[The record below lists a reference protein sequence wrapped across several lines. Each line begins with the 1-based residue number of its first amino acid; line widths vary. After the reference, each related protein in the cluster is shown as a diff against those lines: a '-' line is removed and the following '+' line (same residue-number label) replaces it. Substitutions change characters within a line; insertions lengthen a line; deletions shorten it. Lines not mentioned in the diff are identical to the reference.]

1 MRASNLS
8 RLNELTLPQ
17 LERILDH
24 HTQLKIPVNRYTAFS
39 WSASRHSTFE
49 RCRRQYYLNYYGARR
64 VREAHDR
71 TVSAIWWLKQVTSLR
86 LWIGTVIHQIAQEAV
101 LRYTEGKTV
110 TRDQV
115 VKQAVTLFRDG
126 VDASRR
132 GTKLDNQWI
141 VLLEHVY
148 PNAPPSV
155 PGDDPGQAAEQ
166 IVRERADAFY
176 DSEGWRLIREHLPE
190 HVIEADESFQ
200 SFQLVGVPEM
210 PGGVTVFAIPD
221 VLLHDG
227 ERITIID
234 WKTGGVAYDS
244 IRQQAGVYRLYAH
257 LTYGLPEEAIDVRIA
272 DLGESGALVD
282 PPGGTPSLAEAETF
296 VRDSIAHMFASMQS
310 IEYNTVAIHDFP
322 QTSDLH
328 ECQSCGFKRACW
340 RHSGA
345 GNS

>member
-1 MRASNLS
+1 M
-8 RLNELTLPQ
+8 
-17 LERILDH
+17 
-24 HTQLKIPVNRYTAFS
+24 
-39 WSASRHSTFE
+39 
-49 RCRRQYYLNYYGARR
+49 
-64 VREAHDR
+64 
-71 TVSAIWWLKQVTSLR
+71 
-86 LWIGTVIHQIAQEAV
+86 IHQVAQDAV
-101 LRYTEGKTV
+101 LKHSEGKTA
-110 TRDQV
+110 TREEIV
-115 VKQAVTLFRDG
+115 NQAVALFRDG
-126 VDASRR
+126 VNASRR

-148 PNAPPSV
+148 PNDPPSV
-155 PGDDPGQAAEQ
+155 PGDNPEQAAEQ
-166 IVRERADAFY
+166 IVRERANTFF
-176 DSEGWRLIREHLPE
+176 DSEGWQLIQRHPPE
-190 HVIEADESFQ
+190 HVAEADESFQ
-200 SFQLVGVPEM
+200 SFQLDGVPEM

-234 WKTGGVAYDS
+234 WKTGGVDYES
-244 IRQQAGVYRLYAH
+244 IRQQAGVYLLYAH

-272 DLGESGALVD
+272 DLGATGALVD

-296 VRDSIAHMFASMQS
+296 VRGSIAHMFASMQS
-310 IEYNTVAIHDFP
+310 IEYNTVAIQDFP